1 MINSLMSRMNA
12 ADNLSVQ
19 QLHQAVA
26 DGTLP
31 AYVGV
36 PMIQDKM
43 KQQQQAMAMQ
53 QPMQQPPIA
62 DQIMAASAPRRMPR
76 REVMP
81 QENQV
86 ESEVAQAPEQ
96 GIEAAPSNLPT
107 QMAQGG
113 ILSFA
118 DGGMDDQTED
128 DEMNSFMDPD
138 QIMTLYKQS
147 LLAVED
153 LTYIPLLLSKC
164 DLNPKALVLE
174 KDTSTTTM

>member
-53 QPMQQPPIA
+53 QPQQQLPIA

-96 GIEAAPSNLPT
+96 GIEAAQSNLPT

-118 DGGMDDQTED
+118 DGGCL
-128 DEMNSFMDPD
+128 
-138 QIMTLYKQS
+138 LY
-147 LLAVED
+147 
-153 LTYIPLLLSKC
+153 
-164 DLNPKALVLE
+164 
-174 KDTSTTTM
+174 TSPSPRDS